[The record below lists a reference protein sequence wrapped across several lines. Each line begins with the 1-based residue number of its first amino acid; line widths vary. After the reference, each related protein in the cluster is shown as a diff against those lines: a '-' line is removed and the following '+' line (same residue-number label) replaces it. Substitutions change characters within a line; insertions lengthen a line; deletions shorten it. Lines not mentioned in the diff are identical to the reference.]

1 VAGTAAA
8 TGGGRGGAGRCLRRV
23 RWGGARSVELGRAAA
38 GAGPLGAARS
48 EAARSGAA
56 GLGATRSCAW
66 EKEPCA
72 WEVGEGAVRVG
83 EGDLSQIFCER

>member
-1 VAGTAAA
+1 VHVGPITWEV
-8 TGGGRGGAGRCLRRV
+8 LPQ
-23 RWGGARSVELGRAAA
+23 LGRAAA
-38 GAGPLGAARS
+38 GAGPPGAAQSEAARLGAVGLGAARP
-48 EAARSGAA
+48 
-56 GLGATRSCAW
+56 CVW